1 MPALSPTMSAGKINE
16 WKKKEGMEL
25 TGLAFSYEPG
35 DKVSVGDVL
44 YEIETDKAVM
54 AVESTED
61 GYLAKILVGTT
72 LFASSH
78 LRLRGI
84 LQMSLLE
91 SWWPCSWTSK
101 EKLRSFRQV
110 GLSVGLAEGGGWGAY
125 EIIAAWH

>member
-1 MPALSPTMSAGKINE
+1 MNGRR
-16 WKKKEGMEL
+16 KKAWHF
-25 TGLAFSYEPG
+25 TGPAFSYKPG

-101 EKLRSFRQV
+101 ERLRSFRQV
-110 GLSVGLAEGGGWGAY
+110 GDRCS
-125 EIIAAWH
+125 AA